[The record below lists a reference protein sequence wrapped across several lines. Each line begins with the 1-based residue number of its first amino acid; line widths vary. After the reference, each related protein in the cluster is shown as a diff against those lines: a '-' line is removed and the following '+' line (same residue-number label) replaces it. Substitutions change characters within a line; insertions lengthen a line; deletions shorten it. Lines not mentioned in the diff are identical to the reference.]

1 MSKEKLIVFDT
12 TLRDGEQS
20 PGVTFTVPEKLQ
32 IARALSRMGVDVCE
46 AGFPVSSEGD
56 FDAVSRIAKEIG
68 PLMDGREAIGKPMR
82 IAGLSRAVQSDILR
96 TYEAVKHAPLHRIH
110 IFLATSEIH
119 LTHKLRISQEE
130 CVKRACAAVEY
141 ARTLYA
147 CRTERKFL
155 IHVLGEVIKAGA
167 TTLNVP
173 DTVGICTPEEYGS
186 ADTVTWS
193 AHCQNDLGLA
203 TANTLAAIQNGV
215 RQAEVTINGIGER
228 AGNTSLEEVIMAI
241 HTHPHDT
248 FPVYHQI
255 HTKDIYK
262 LSQLV
267 LQTSGMAIQPH
278 KAIVGAN
285 AFAHESGIHQDGVL
299 KHPSTYEI
307 IDPAEVGVPS
317 NAIVLGKSSGRNA
330 LRAKLAELGIQL
342 SGEDALQRLFS
353 RFKALA
359 DKKTKVTDHDLVALA
374 EDQVISSEANERFVL
389 RHLMLMS
396 GTDTISTATAT
407 VIDTHA
413 APLAKSS
420 STGTQSSSSGSEDAV
435 DEKTGPVG
443 LAIVDAAI
451 GHGPIQAVFAA
462 LLRITGHQD
471 LELRHY
477 EVRSIGGGEDAL
489 AKVFVKI
496 ARTGADTTQ
505 VFSGQGADND
515 TIHASAK
522 AYLNAINRYV
532 SSQ

>member
-1 MSKEKLIVFDT
+1 MFRRDDRTTSNHHHHQHQDHDKQVSKSAIDSC
-12 TLRDGEQS
+12 EQS

-32 IARALSRMGVDVCE
+32 IARELSRMGVDVCE

-56 FDAVSRIAKEIG
+56 FDAVSRIAKEVG
-68 PLMDGREAIGKPMR
+68 PLMEGREAIGKPMR

-110 IFLATSEIH
+110 IFLATSDIH
-119 LTHKLRISQEE
+119 LTHKLRISREE
-130 CVKRACAAVEY
+130 CVKRACEAVRY
-141 ARTLYA
+141 ARTLCDNIEFSPEDA
-147 CRTERKFL
+147 GRTDRAFL
-155 IHVLGEVIKAGA
+155 VHVLGEVIKAGA

-173 DTVGICTPEEYGS
+173 DTVGICTPEEYGGMFRELIEKTPG

-203 TANTLAAIQNGV
+203 TANTLSAIQNGV

-241 HTHPHDT
+241 HTHPNET

-255 HTKDIYK
+255 NTKSIYK
-262 LSQLV
+262 ISQLV

-342 SGEDALQRLFS
+342 SGDDALQRLFA

-374 EDQVISSEANERFVL
+374 EDQLV
-389 RHLMLMS
+389 
-396 GTDTISTATAT
+396 
-407 VIDTHA
+407 
-413 APLAKSS
+413 
-420 STGTQSSSSGSEDAV
+420 
-435 DEKTGPVG
+435 
-443 LAIVDAAI
+443 
-451 GHGPIQAVFAA
+451 
-462 LLRITGHQD
+462 
-471 LELRHY
+471 
-477 EVRSIGGGEDAL
+477 
-489 AKVFVKI
+489 
-496 ARTGADTTQ
+496 
-505 VFSGQGADND
+505 
-515 TIHASAK
+515 
-522 AYLNAINRYV
+522 
-532 SSQ
+532 